1 MLSYIFS
8 YVNISGK
15 PYMYAFIIERQGLAH
30 QFVLYPS
37 NTLFAT
43 YMQNCD
49 GEGKEEHHQ
58 PVLGCCSATG

>member
-1 MLSYIFS
+1 
-8 YVNISGK
+8 
-15 PYMYAFIIERQGLAH
+15 MYAFIIERQGLAH